1 MNELF
6 SVSQDG
12 LRTGSGTKS
21 APQTRAASLR
31 EAPESD
37 SHQDG
42 YAYSLLPPPFS
53 ALAMVW
59 APSLVLHRCVGDT
72 SKAARNLAVK
82 K

>member
-31 EAPESD
+31 EAPEAD

-42 YAYSLLPPPFS
+42 YAYSFLPPSPLLCCGPGLGYCS
-53 ALAMVW
+53 TVALGIRQKW
-59 APSLVLHRCVGDT
+59 P
-72 SKAARNLAVK
+72 AALP
-82 K
+82 